1 MALPDVSGRRRE
13 RLLKR
18 KAKRREATATLFQDP
33 IPKPNEFLEAV
44 ATLSNLEAALK
55 KVVQNKGAPGVDRQC
70 VEEVDREKDRI
81 LPKLRRALLDQTYL
95 PGDIRRVWIPKPNG
109 GRRGLGIPNVID
121 RWVQQAVLQI
131 LEPVFEPHFHP
142 SSHGFRPA
150 RGAQTAIV
158 EAMRYVQEGYR
169 YVVDMDLEKFFDRVH
184 HQRLLA
190 RLSQKVQDRRLL
202 RLIRFMLK
210 AKVVLPN
217 GTKVSNEEGTPQGG
231 PLSPLL
237 ANIVLDEL
245 DRELTRRGHRFV
257 RYADDTQIFVRSERA
272 GNRVLASIRR
282 FLNSRLRLKVN
293 EKKSAV
299 APSEKRHIL
308 GFRIGLNRAGKP
320 MILISL
326 RTRERLRQRIRGLT
340 PRNWGQSITDCIERM
355 NQYLQG
361 WMGYFRICT
370 KEVSFFLRLSDSLA
384 RRRIRAILLKQKKK
398 ARAVYRDLR
407 NRNVGHQW
415 AWATAY
421 SRRGIWYRSASPG
434 MNHAY
439 KLSWFDERLVNLER
453 LWKVSDGL
461 PGLPRWIGDK
471 PQQRPRKG

>member
-1 MALPDVSGRRRE
+1 
-13 RLLKR
+13 
-18 KAKRREATATLFQDP
+18 
-33 IPKPNEFLEAV
+33 
-44 ATLSNLEAALK
+44 
-55 KVVQNKGAPGVDRQC
+55 
-70 VEEVDREKDRI
+70 
-81 LPKLRRALLDQTYL
+81 
-95 PGDIRRVWIPKPNG
+95 
-109 GRRGLGIPNVID
+109 
-121 RWVQQAVLQI
+121 
-131 LEPVFEPHFHP
+131 
-142 SSHGFRPA
+142 
-150 RGAQTAIV
+150 
-158 EAMRYVQEGYR
+158 MRYVQEGYR

-299 APSEKRHIL
+299 APSEKRHFL